1 MNIRIGNDI
10 RLNLTLKGPK
20 NYDSTNIKS
29 LKCYFINT
37 SLCDFCNPCCGE
49 LKGCGCGRPC
59 YHVEPCNMCHCH
71 KPCGHLKY
79 PYTPADPA
87 FGQGPLRPNYG
98 HCFHGCCCHKDFDNY
113 CRYGFMDHRAK
124 CHPHGCGFCHCC
136 DKCAEFTPY
145 FRPGH
150 CDMIHTHFEENFR
163 YLAASRILEG
173 KNKIQTYFPAQDQ
186 LICGDYKLVVV
197 LVVYEAG
204 WGRCDLHTY
213 TIDYGTVFTL
223 VDDDSAINGDVTI
236 DVDNDKLVNSD
247 MTAINTFRNITNYY
261 MYSNSNLML
270 GQKDNNGNKYQIE
283 VELTNGSTLPYNPE
297 NWPYDELTFRSANT
311 DILEVM
317 QDGTLIS
324 HNPINDTEVV
334 ITVENKRDSRI
345 KVQFTVTV
353 LGTSAD
359 YIFFCNIRPAYD
371 ASATWGLNRE
381 DQGFE
386 DGVTPPTNTQE
397 NPNTAYGT
405 IGNYGLG
412 DVYAYVMSQPQE
424 VVPDQNAAQYRDYWQ
439 VQQIFGDHLMKS
451 DVSGQYL
458 WIMTRSQISSITC
471 DGMNVPISYY
481 GSYNN
486 YFFYACP
493 NPLQSNVIFNIQIK
507 K

>member
-1 MNIRIGNDI
+1 M
-10 RLNLTLKGPK
+10 
-20 NYDSTNIKS
+20 
-29 LKCYFINT
+29 
-37 SLCDFCNPCCGE
+37 
-49 LKGCGCGRPC
+49 
-59 YHVEPCNMCHCH
+59 
-71 KPCGHLKY
+71 
-79 PYTPADPA
+79 
-87 FGQGPLRPNYG
+87 
-98 HCFHGCCCHKDFDNY
+98 
-113 CRYGFMDHRAK
+113 
-124 CHPHGCGFCHCC
+124 
-136 DKCAEFTPY
+136 
-145 FRPGH
+145 
-150 CDMIHTHFEENFR
+150 
-163 YLAASRILEG
+163 
-173 KNKIQTYFPAQDQ
+173 
-186 LICGDYKLVVV
+186 
-197 LVVYEAG
+197 
-204 WGRCDLHTY
+204 
-213 TIDYGTVFTL
+213 
-223 VDDDSAINGDVTI
+223 
-236 DVDNDKLVNSD
+236 
-247 MTAINTFRNITNYY
+247 
-261 MYSNSNLML
+261 
-270 GQKDNNGNKYQIE
+270 
-283 VELTNGSTLPYNPE
+283 PYNPE

-381 DQGFE
+381 DQDFE
-386 DGVTPPTNTQE
+386 DGVNSSTNEQE
-397 NPNTAYGT
+397 NSNVHYGT

-424 VVPDQNAAQYRDYWQ
+424 VVPDQNASQYRDYWQ

-451 DVSGQYL
+451 DISGQYL